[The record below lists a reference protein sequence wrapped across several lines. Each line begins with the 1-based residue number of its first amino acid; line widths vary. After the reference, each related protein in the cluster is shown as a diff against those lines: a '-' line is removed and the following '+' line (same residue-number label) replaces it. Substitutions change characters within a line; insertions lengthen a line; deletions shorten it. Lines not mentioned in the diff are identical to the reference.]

1 MKSFRISSL
10 TAALALLL
18 CAQPALLAVQRSKGR
33 AAAPVSNKKQLET
46 LRAQI
51 KQALTE
57 DKYAAARWGVKI
69 VALDSGNLVYEED
82 ADKVFNP
89 ASNMKL
95 YTTIT
100 ALDRLG
106 ADFKTRTSL
115 YAMSEPDSNGT
126 VKGDLIFYGR
136 GDGNLSG
143 RFNNGDNLKS
153 LEDLANQLKARGVK
167 RIEGNIIGDDSYF
180 NSELIGYGW
189 EWEDLQWKDGAEISA
204 LTIDENVVNMK
215 VTSGAKP
222 GDPCTILLDPSNSY
236 VTIVNNTRTVDT
248 GQKLDIGIRRGLQDN
263 IIEVWGTVALND
275 KGSNYQVSVHDP
287 ALYAANLL
295 KSVLG
300 GQGITVTGEARSVN
314 AKQRRQQ
321 PLDISSLKE
330 LAFLE
335 SIPLSDELKVINK
348 ESNNLHAEILLRQL
362 GVKFG
367 TKYLEKPIERTSVQ
381 GPIPTEELGASVVRD
396 LLKQLG
402 VDTAPLTMKDGSG
415 LSRYDLVTP
424 NATIALLKYVAG
436 RPYANILIDSLPIGG
451 VDGTLRRRFASTTA
465 ANNLHAKTGTISYV
479 NSLSGYVTTTAG
491 QRVIF
496 SIMINNRTVDSS
508 ATAAIDA
515 VCLLLADYKGKL

>member
-1 MKSFRISSL
+1 
-10 TAALALLL
+10 
-18 CAQPALLAVQRSKGR
+18 
-33 AAAPVSNKKQLET
+33 
-46 LRAQI
+46 
-51 KQALTE
+51 
-57 DKYAAARWGVKI
+57 
-69 VALDSGNLVYEED
+69 
-82 ADKVFNP
+82 

-402 VDTAPLTMKDGSG
+402 V
-415 LSRYDLVTP
+415 
-424 NATIALLKYVAG
+424 
-436 RPYANILIDSLPIGG
+436 
-451 VDGTLRRRFASTTA
+451 
-465 ANNLHAKTGTISYV
+465 
-479 NSLSGYVTTTAG
+479 
-491 QRVIF
+491 
-496 SIMINNRTVDSS
+496 
-508 ATAAIDA
+508 
-515 VCLLLADYKGKL
+515 